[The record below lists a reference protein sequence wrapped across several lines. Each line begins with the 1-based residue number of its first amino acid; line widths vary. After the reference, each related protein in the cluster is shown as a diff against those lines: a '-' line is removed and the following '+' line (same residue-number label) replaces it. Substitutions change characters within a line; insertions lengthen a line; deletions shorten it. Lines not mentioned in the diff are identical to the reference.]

1 MSPPLPDALA
11 WRLFETMLLMRR
23 FEEAVVRL
31 AQEGKVGGHYHLY
44 IGQEATGAAA
54 LALLRPGDHVA
65 TTHRNHGHVV
75 GRGADLGR
83 ALAEILGRATG
94 LNAGRSGTL
103 HLCDPTLGFLS
114 TSAIVGGCI
123 SLAVGGGL
131 ACRQRGDGSLTMAF
145 FGDGALEEGVSFE
158 ALNIAALWRLPVVF
172 VCENNSAGAWGM
184 AKGGFPTSVHAAS
197 DLSLIPRSLRITT
210 VRVDGVDVTA
220 VHAAVSDAA
229 AQCRAGRGPAFIE
242 AATPRWAG
250 SQPLW
255 PELSTGVTDLRMA
268 MGEAPMEGEHRE
280 WYQHHDP
287 LLQHARALAS
297 AGPDA
302 VRRLQA
308 IDAEID
314 ARIRAAVDFAVQS
327 PMPVPETALD
337 HVFA

>member
-1 MSPPLPDALA
+1 MSPPLLDALA

-31 AQEGKVGGHYHLY
+31 AREGKVGGHYHLY

-54 LALLRPGDHVA
+54 LAALRPGDHVA

-94 LNAGRSGTL
+94 LNGGRSGTL

-131 ACRQRGDGSLTMAF
+131 ACRQRGDGSLSMAF

-184 AKGGFPTSVHAAS
+184 ARGGFPTSVHAAS
-197 DLSLIPRSLRITT
+197 DLSLIPKSLGITT
-210 VRVDGVDVTA
+210 VRVDGVDMAA

-229 AQCRAGRGPAFIE
+229 AQCRAGRGPAFVE

-268 MGEAPMEGEHRE
+268 TGEAPMEGEHRE
-280 WYQHHDP
+280 WYQHQDP
-287 LLQHARALAS
+287 VLRHARALAS
-297 AGPDA
+297 GGPDA

-308 IDAEID
+308 VDAEIGG
-314 ARIRAAVDFAVQS
+314 RIRAAVDFAVRS
-327 PMPVPETALD
+327 PMPEAETALD
-337 HVFA
+337 HVVA